1 MEALR
6 EVIAKGGPPDAGA
19 GLKVRLSRKHLE
31 NALAEVGA
39 KRAQGA

>member
-6 EVIAKGGPPDAGA
+6 DVIAEGGPPDAGA
-19 GLKVRLSRKHLE
+19 ELKVRLSRKHLQ

-39 KRAQGA
+39 NRAQGV